1 MKQYIYG
8 RNTVNALLKGDKM
21 IDEVWFSASLKG
33 NDMVK
38 LCQKRD
44 IPYSFVSNKTV
55 FEKMVGKANHQGVVA
70 KIEGYD
76 YVSLETLL
84 DHIDR
89 EYPLLLILDGLEDP
103 HNLGAILRTCD
114 AIGVDGVILPKHR
127 SVQLNETVAKVSTG
141 AIEYVP
147 VCQVTNLT
155 RTIETLKQK
164 GYWIVACDN
173 HESTDY
179 RCIDYRMPLAVV
191 MGSEGFGIS
200 PLVLKHCDYHVVL
213 PMIGHVSSLNVS
225 VATALI
231 LYQIYQSRHPL

>member
-1 MKQYIYG
+1 MIWLSYAKREISLI
-8 RNTVNALLKGDKM
+8 LLFQ
-21 IDEVWFSASLKG
+21 IERFLK
-33 NDMVK
+33 
-38 LCQKRD
+38 
-44 IPYSFVSNKTV
+44 
-55 FEKMVGKANHQGVVA
+55 KANHQGVVA

-76 YVSLETLL
+76 YVELETLL
-84 DHIDR
+84 DRIHH
-89 EYPLLLILDGLEDP
+89 EYPLLVILDGLEDP

-141 AIEYVP
+141 ALEYVP

-155 RTIETLKQK
+155 RTIETLKQR

-179 RCIDYRMPLAVV
+179 RSIDYRMPLAIV

-213 PMIGHVSSLNVS
+213 PMVGHVSSLNVS